1 MQIHETSTLRLTDR
15 DISSSAYE
23 TQAGNQTP
31 LGGCQVLAPSPL
43 PRGTVPGAEN
53 YLAYP
58 IRPWTTVVKYAS
70 SRFNPRPRPLC
81 SHCFPLPGAS
91 TPGHTEPFLTMDVAP
106 PCPSEDR
113 PFLPCPLGGNHK
125 NKAGAS
131 SLARNPGNEAF
142 PRLPGGTHA
151 AGPTTLQL

>member
-1 MQIHETSTLRLTDR
+1 MSVQWFMQIHETSTLRLTDR

-70 SRFNPRPRPLC
+70 FRFKTGTQDPDP
-81 SHCFPLPGAS
+81 FA
-91 TPGHTEPFLTMDVAP
+91 HTVSPYLEHPHLVIQS
-106 PCPSEDR
+106 PS
-113 PFLPCPLGGNHK
+113 
-125 NKAGAS
+125 
-131 SLARNPGNEAF
+131 
-142 PRLPGGTHA
+142 
-151 AGPTTLQL
+151 